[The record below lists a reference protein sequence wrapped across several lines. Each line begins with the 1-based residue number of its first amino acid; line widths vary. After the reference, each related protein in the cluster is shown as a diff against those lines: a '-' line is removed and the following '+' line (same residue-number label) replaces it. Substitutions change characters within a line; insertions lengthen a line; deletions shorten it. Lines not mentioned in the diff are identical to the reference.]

1 MDLTYLCIMAP
12 VEEALTSQNLLAP
25 VYQLYPLGHSNKVQ
39 KYEKRSRKKQ
49 FKAKNDFKGIELD
62 NKGRSIAILETP
74 QTDINDKV
82 HDDDEIELSR
92 SEQWERLNE
101 LLLVITTILI
111 FNVFSLL
118 IAVFQVTL
126 SDNGTVFNKKL
137 ILDSQESACPHL
149 QTPSMQDSP
158 STLHVVKS
166 TPPHGISI
174 IRYYIFMI

>member
-1 MDLTYLCIMAP
+1 MATVNP
-12 VEEALTSQNLLAP
+12 L
-25 VYQLYPLGHSNKVQ
+25 VYPNNVHEYD
-39 KYEKRSRKKQ
+39 KRGRKKH
-49 FKAKNDFKGIELD
+49 FKAKNVFKRIELD
-62 NKGRSIAILETP
+62 NKGHSIAILDTP

-118 IAVFQVTL
+118 IAVFQVTS

-137 ILDSQESACPHL
+137 ILDSQE
-149 QTPSMQDSP
+149 TI
-158 STLHVVKS
+158 
-166 TPPHGISI
+166 GISVFSMPN
-174 IRYYIFMI
+174 IF